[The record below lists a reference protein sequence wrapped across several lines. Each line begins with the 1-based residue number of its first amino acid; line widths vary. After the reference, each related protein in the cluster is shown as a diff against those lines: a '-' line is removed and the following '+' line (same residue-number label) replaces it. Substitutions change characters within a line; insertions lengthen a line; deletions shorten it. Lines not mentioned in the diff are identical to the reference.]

1 MGAPIRVELSAQERR
16 ELERMVR
23 APSTQM
29 RYRRRAQIL
38 LAVAQDNARNA
49 VVAAQL
55 GMNINTV
62 RLWRNRFAR
71 LRLGGLR
78 DQPGRGR
85 KPVFVGEREARIV
98 AATLTPPQEATH
110 WSSRRLAPLVGVSKT
125 TVQRVWQAYGL
136 QPHREQTFKFSRD
149 PLLVEKTIDIIGLY
163 LYPPEQ
169 GLVLCVDEK
178 SQIQALERSQP
189 LLPLR
194 PGLPARR
201 THDYKRHGT
210 VTLFAALE
218 RASGEVVHRVTRR
231 HRHQEFL
238 AFLRDLDGA
247 YPVGELHLVLD
258 NYSTHKH
265 EKVRRWLARR
275 PRYHLHFT
283 PTGASWLNQVEVWF
297 SILTR
302 QAVRRASVGSVQQ
315 LIHLLHD
322 FVRHWDQHPKPF
334 RWTKTAETVLRA
346 YSLANYGTGH

>member
-1 MGAPIRVELSAQERR
+1 MGAPVRISLGEGERR
-16 ELERMVR
+16 ELERLVR

-29 RYRRRAQIL
+29 RHRRRAQIL

-71 LRLGGLR
+71 LRLGGLS

-98 AATLTPPQEATH
+98 AATLEQPQGATH
-110 WSSRRLAPLVGVSKT
+110 WSSRRLARQIGVSKS
-125 TVQRVWQAYGL
+125 TVQRVWKAYAL
-136 QPHREQTFKFSRD
+136 QPHREGTFRFSRD
-149 PLLVEKTIDIIGLY
+149 PLLVEKTVDIIGLY
-163 LYPPEQ
+163 LYPPEH

-178 SQIQALERSQP
+178 SQIQALERTQP
-189 LLPLR
+189 MLPLR

-231 HRHQEFL
+231 HRHQSC
-238 AFLRDLDGA
+238 LRHD
-247 YPVGELHLVLD
+247 
-258 NYSTHKH
+258 T
-265 EKVRRWLARR
+265 RR
-275 PRYHLHFT
+275 
-283 PTGASWLNQVEVWF
+283 
-297 SILTR
+297 
-302 QAVRRASVGSVQQ
+302 
-315 LIHLLHD
+315 
-322 FVRHWDQHPKPF
+322 
-334 RWTKTAETVLRA
+334 
-346 YSLANYGTGH
+346 

>member
-1 MGAPIRVELSAQERR
+1 MGAPIRVELSAAERR

-23 APSTQM
+23 APSTEL
-29 RYRRRAQIL
+29 RHRRRAQIV
-38 LAVAQDNARNA
+38 LAVAQTNGRNA
-49 VVAAQL
+49 AAAAEL

-62 RLWRNRFAR
+62 RLWRNRFAG
-71 LRLGGLR
+71 LRLAGLQ
-78 DQPGRGR
+78 DQAGRGR
-85 KPVFVGEREARIV
+85 KPVFVGEREASIV
-98 AATLTPPQEATH
+98 AATLQPPKEATH
-110 WSSRRLAPLVGVSKT
+110 WSSRRLAREVGTSKS
-125 TVQRVWQAYGL
+125 TVQRVWKAYQL
-136 QPHREQTFKFSRD
+136 QPHREGTFKFSRD
-149 PLLVEKTIDIIGLY
+149 PLLVEKTIDVIGLY

-218 RASGEVVHRVTRR
+218 RASGQVLHRVAHR

-238 AFLRDLDGA
+238 AFLREIGRA
-247 YPVGELHLVLD
+247 YPAGEIHLVLD
-258 NYSTHKH
+258 NYGTHKH

-297 SILTR
+297 SMLTR
-302 QAVRRASVGSVQQ
+302 QAVRRASVKSVRQ
-315 LIHLLHD
+315 LMRLLHD
-322 FVRHWDQHPKPF
+322 FVQHWDRHPKPF
-334 RWTKTAETVLRA
+334 RWTKTAQTALRA
-346 YSLANYGTGH
+346 YSLANSGT